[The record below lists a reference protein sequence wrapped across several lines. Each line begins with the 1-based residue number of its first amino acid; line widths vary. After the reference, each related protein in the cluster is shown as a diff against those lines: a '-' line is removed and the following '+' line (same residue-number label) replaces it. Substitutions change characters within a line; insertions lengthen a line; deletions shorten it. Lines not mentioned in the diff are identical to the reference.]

1 MIVVDTNVVAYLLI
15 GGRKT
20 ELARLALKKDPIW
33 VAPVLWRSE
42 FRNVLAHYL
51 RQGTLSSNN
60 ASRLMRMAEL
70 LFQGREYDVDSKG
83 ILELVKSSGCSAY
96 DCEFVSLAKELEV
109 PLITTDRQILRE
121 FPDIVVSLKSCGS
134 KRE

>member
-42 FRNVLAHYL
+42 FRNVLAHYI
-51 RQGTLSSNN
+51 RQGALSLTN

-70 LFQGREYDVDSKG
+70 IFQGREYDVDSKG
-83 ILELVKSSGCSAY
+83 VLELVKSSGCSAY
-96 DCEFVSLAKELEV
+96 DCEFVSLAQELGV
-109 PLITTDRQILRE
+109 KLITTDRQILKE
-121 FPDIVVSLKSCGS
+121 FSDTAVSLKGFGL
-134 KRE
+134 K